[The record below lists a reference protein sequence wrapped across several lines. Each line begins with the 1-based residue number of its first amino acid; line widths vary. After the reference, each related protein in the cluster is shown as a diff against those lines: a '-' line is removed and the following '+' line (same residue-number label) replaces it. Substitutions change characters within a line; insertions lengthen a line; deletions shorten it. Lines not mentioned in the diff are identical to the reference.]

1 MDLLP
6 KHCTCWSSIAIDYF
20 AMEHISAS
28 LTISSIVQIW
38 SVNLAAIA
46 GVFG

>member
-1 MDLLP
+1 MALLP
-6 KHCTCWSSIAIDYF
+6 KHCTRWSSIAIDYL

-46 GVFG
+46 GIIG